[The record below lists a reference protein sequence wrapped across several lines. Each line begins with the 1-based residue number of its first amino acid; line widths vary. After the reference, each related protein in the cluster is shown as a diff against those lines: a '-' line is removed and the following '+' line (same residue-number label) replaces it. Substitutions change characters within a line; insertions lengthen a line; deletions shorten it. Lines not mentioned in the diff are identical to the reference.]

1 MELSD
6 HGQAIPFIL
15 FVEEKGFI
23 ITPEAEK
30 FLNSLSDKKLG
41 VVSIVGKYR
50 TGKSFFINRILLNQ
64 KSGGFNVGPTIN
76 PCTKVFNS
84 FLNHFSI

>member
-1 MELSD
+1 MELPNNS
-6 HGQAIPFIL
+6 QAIPFISY
-15 FVEEKGFI
+15 VEEKGFV
-23 ITPEAEK
+23 ITPEAEN
-30 FLNSLSDKKLG
+30 FLNSLSDTRLG

-76 PCTKVFNS
+76 PCTKVY
-84 FLNHFSI
+84 

>member
-1 MELSD
+1 MESSNN
-6 HGQAIPFIL
+6 GQAIPFIS
-15 FVEEKGFI
+15 FIEVKGFV
-23 ITPEAEK
+23 ITQEAEN
-30 FLNSLSDKKLG
+30 FLNSLSDTKLG

-76 PCTKVFNS
+76 PCTKVIS
-84 FLNHFSI
+84 F

>member
-1 MELSD
+1 MESS
-6 HGQAIPFIL
+6 HNGQAIPFIS
-15 FVEEKGFI
+15 FVEGKGFV
-23 ITPEAEK
+23 ITQEAEN
-30 FLNSLSDKKLG
+30 FLNSLSNTKLG

-76 PCTKVFNS
+76 PCTKVIS
-84 FLNHFSI
+84 F